1 MDTKQKKKDK
11 KDLRQ
16 STLTTGPIGSQDI
29 QTRDRD
35 WDLGPDQR
43 MGSDSQGDRTSEA
56 SNMRTDQY
64 NEVSFPLAL
73 FHSRHY
79 IYIYISYQTYHI
91 SGLRYTTILL
101 VLKYETI
108 MVKRPPNS
116 QSTCSSEYELKP
128 DIESDENDD
137 ENEIKAKISKA
148 NSPKKARVQKS
159 PLKPKKD
166 STPVRHIPPK
176 NHS

>member
-1 MDTKQKKKDK
+1 MIVKATEPLLPELCARTKTTKSLFRSLYFSLDT
-11 KDLRQ
+11 
-16 STLTTGPIGSQDI
+16 
-29 QTRDRD
+29 
-35 WDLGPDQR
+35 
-43 MGSDSQGDRTSEA
+43 
-56 SNMRTDQY
+56 
-64 NEVSFPLAL
+64 
-73 FHSRHY
+73 

-128 DIESDENDD
+128 DIESDDNDD
-137 ENEIKAKISKA
+137 ENEIKAQVSKA
-148 NSPKKARVQKS
+148 KSPKKARVQKS

-176 NHS
+176 NHSVTLTIAEGSTKTMDTC